1 MQLYKSK
8 PVQQNSMACSTELCI
23 GQMQKKNGTVAP
35 DCNEP
40 AYNESV
46 DTANFPISFTWPLVR
61 GLPLYN
67 EPDVPPQSQYF
78 WHRFLCTALML
89 SLPRSTQ
96 MQRHVPP
103 ELHNTDDTAQNCLGR
118 LLQLLVVPPSG

>member
-1 MQLYKSK
+1 
-8 PVQQNSMACSTELCI
+8 MAYSTELCI

-78 WHRFLCTALML
+78 WHRFLCTHGGARKCKGMCHLNYTTLTTRHKTALGDCC
-89 SLPRSTQ
+89 S
-96 MQRHVPP
+96 
-103 ELHNTDDTAQNCLGR
+103 C
-118 LLQLLVVPPSG
+118 